1 MSGLI
6 RFLQTLDYMRL
17 VLGICILVDGYPL
30 IFFFRET
37 LKLAPGSTAFTA
49 AALAGGL
56 VLMVPFTLFRRLYR
70 PNITMLGLGV
80 GFLLLCIFYMYVY
93 MGDPGFKDY
102 TKDMIYYTYIFIF
115 IFLLINIPNDII
127 RVFIPVVI
135 LFTFISNLGL
145 IYSLMTN
152 PTWAL
157 GQRATITLGDN
168 DEGSGNP
175 HAFARNA
182 FMGLVACAIWLVRPQ
197 TGVIFRLFALF
208 AGILN
213 LAILILTQTRSGILA
228 MLIALAFFMFYNV
241 RPAQIRMAVRGIFRP
256 IPIITIILGFV
267 GVVIFF
273 QKFSDTYGI
282 LYSYVLAFAERN
294 LENVYAL
301 LGLKA
306 KGAAYQATL
315 DASAANR
322 SVSANFFS
330 NVLSGH
336 LYMLILGYG
345 YKFLYLD
352 VPVMEAL
359 TNHGILGFVF
369 FGGLNGLIFY
379 HILTIMRTNP
389 NPLST
394 FLAYFYMLI
403 LVTLFTN
410 GRPNEI
416 AFWFP
421 LALMIRF
428 IGVEHLFP
436 TYLSNHPTAADGTDQ
451 YVVVPNNQAS

>member
-1 MSGLI
+1 MSGFI
-6 RFLQTLDYMRL
+6 RLLQTLDYMRI

-70 PNITMLGLGV
+70 PNVTMFWMGV
-80 GFLLLCIFYMYVY
+80 GFILLSIFYMYVY

-102 TKDMIYYTYIFIF
+102 TKDMIYYAYVFIF
-115 IFLLINIPNDII
+115 LFLLINIPNDIV

-135 LFTFISNLGL
+135 LFTLISNLGL
-145 IYSLMTN
+145 VYSLATN
-152 PTWAL
+152 PTWVI
-157 GQRATITLGDN
+157 GQRATITLGDS
-168 DEGSGNP
+168 DDGSGNP

-182 FMGLVACAIWLVRPQ
+182 FMGVVACVIWALRPQ
-197 TGVIFRLFALF
+197 TGLLFRLISLF
-208 AGILN
+208 SGVLS

-228 MLIALAFFMFYNV
+228 LLIALAFFMFYNV
-241 RPAQIRMAVRGIFRP
+241 RPAQVRMAVRGIFRP
-256 IPIITIILGFV
+256 IPIITIILGIV
-267 GVVIFF
+267 GIVIFF
-273 QKFSDTYGI
+273 QRFSDTYGI

-294 LENVYAL
+294 LENIYAL

-306 KGAAYQATL
+306 KGVAYKATL

-322 SVSANFFS
+322 SVSANFLT
-330 NVLSGH
+330 NVLVGH
-336 LYMLILGYG
+336 IYMLILGFG
-345 YKFLYLD
+345 YKYLYLD
-352 VPVMEAL
+352 IPIVEAL
-359 TNHGILGFVF
+359 TNLGVLGFVLF
-369 FGGLNGLIFY
+369 AGVNGMTFY
-379 HILTIMRTNP
+379 HVQKIMRTNP
-389 NPLST
+389 NPMST

-403 LVTLFTN
+403 FVMLFTN
-410 GRPNEI
+410 GRPYEI

-428 IGVEHLFP
+428 MGVEHLFP
-436 TYLSNHPTAADGTDQ
+436 AYLSDHPPVKESEQ
-451 YVVVPNNQAS
+451 FVVVPNAQSA